1 MDRKNIIIIAVVAIA
16 IIAVGAAI
24 YTSLGSIIGNDGLG
38 DLGTTPFKTEFM
50 EGSFAGKNV
59 KLVNDS
65 EAYMHSYE
73 DKEHGITYN
82 ISTVDNSTALM
93 DIYYVQGVRNPEH
106 RNFNGNDWNI
116 YFTEAV
122 AGNNTNNTDDVM
134 TIVICQSQKEK
145 QGYFIYAI
153 FDANSTVNTT
163 VNTYGDSYTKFVEPL
178 LKSITLKESSN
189 VPTVSSQFGLTD
201 DQFAQQMELIQQYKA
216 GNTSALEGAQ

>member
-1 MDRKNIIIIAVVAIA
+1 MDYKKIIIIAVVAIA
-16 IIAVGAAI
+16 VIAVGAAI
-24 YTSLGSIIGNDGLG
+24 YTSIGNFGGNDGIG

-65 EAYMHSYE
+65 EPFMHSYE

-93 DIYYVQGVRNPEH
+93 DIYYVQGVMNPEH
-106 RNFNGNDWNI
+106 RSYNGNDWNI
-116 YFTEAV
+116 YFTQAIQ
-122 AGNNTNNTDDVM
+122 GNDTNNTDDVM

-145 QGYFIYAI
+145 QGYLIYEI
-153 FDANSTVNTT
+153 FDSNSTVNAT
-163 VNTYGDSYTKFVEPL
+163 VNTYGESYTKFVEPL

-189 VPTVSSQFGLTD
+189 VPAINEEFGLTE
-201 DQFAQQMELIQQYKA
+201 DQFAQQMDLIQQYKA
-216 GNTSALEGAQ
+216 GNLSALEGAQ